1 MLKLIINVCIEKSRR
16 CCKVFASVR
25 EDNPQALVIAS
36 IEAKPFNNM
45 HTLAL
50 CASRDMGR

>member
-1 MLKLIINVCIEKSRR
+1 MLKVIINVCIEQSRR
-16 CCKVFASVR
+16 CCMVFASVR

-36 IEAKPFNNM
+36 IEAKPFNNT

-50 CASRDMGR
+50 CALRDICR